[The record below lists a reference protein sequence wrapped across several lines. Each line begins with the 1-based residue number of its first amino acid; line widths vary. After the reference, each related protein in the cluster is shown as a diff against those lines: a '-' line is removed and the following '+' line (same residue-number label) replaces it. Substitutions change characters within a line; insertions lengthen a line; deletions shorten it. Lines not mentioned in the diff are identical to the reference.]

1 MPKNSEVT
9 VEHTQL
15 QKDPNDIIRGRILI
29 IEDNTYVR
37 EAFELTLQRTAM
49 DAMVV
54 TTAEEAMHAVRQQP
68 FDIIIC
74 DYRLPGMDG
83 VEFFTLAEPFA
94 PGAAKVLTSAYG
106 FDDLD
111 TTSASTPVD
120 HFVLKPFS
128 IHRLLISLGTGN
140 SAAVS

>member
-1 MPKNSEVT
+1 MSEVNMRDMQQQQT
-9 VEHTQL
+9 PGL
-15 QKDPNDIIRGRILI
+15 GRGRILI

-37 EAFELTLQRTAM
+37 EAFELTLQRTNL
-49 DAMVV
+49 DAQVV
-54 TTAEEAMHAVRQQP
+54 TTAEEAMQAVQQHV

-83 VEFFTLAEPFA
+83 IEFFALAEPHA
-94 PGAAKVLTSAYG
+94 PNAAKVLTSAYG

-111 TTSASTPVD
+111 TESGSTPVD

-128 IHRLLISLGTGN
+128 IHRLLLEL
-140 SAAVS
+140 SAAPSTLSN